1 MSSTKSPPSNTDF
14 SNTPFA
20 TSRTAH
26 STSARRQSDAP
37 PNAAASS
44 SQKSSGGHAR
54 LTHEQALESLRIFLH
69 SQSSYDVFPVSFR
82 LIVMD
87 SALVVKKAVSSML
100 QNGKFQ
106 CYRRCLSQA
115 LAERMSLHSRC
126 RISSTMEFENIVF
139 RRFVESVP
147 LVEPC

>member
-1 MSSTKSPPSNTDF
+1 MSSTKSPPRNTDF
-14 SNTPFA
+14 SNTPFTA
-20 TSRTAH
+20 SRTAH
-26 STSARRQSDAP
+26 SASVRRQSDAP

-54 LTHEQALESLRIFLH
+54 LTHEQALESLRMFLH

-106 CYRRCLSQA
+106 YFLRCFSQP
-115 LAERMSLHSRC
+115 LAERMCPHSRC
-126 RISSTMEFENIVF
+126 RISSTMEFKNIIF
-139 RRFVESVP
+139 RRFVRSVP